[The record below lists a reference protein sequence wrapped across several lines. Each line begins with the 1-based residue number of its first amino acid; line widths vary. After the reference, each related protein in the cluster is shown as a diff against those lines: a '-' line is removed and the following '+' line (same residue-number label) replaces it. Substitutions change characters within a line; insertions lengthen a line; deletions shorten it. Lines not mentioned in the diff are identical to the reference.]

1 MRAHWH
7 LWILALPVV
16 MTPGCTATKSA
27 ADLEVVQNTRGFLT
41 KSLYYAGSSRGHHY
55 FEQWDPVSVK
65 NLLVP
70 SGITFMGKD
79 LKNPWQSYRVAR
91 SGVTLARTMSAA
103 GRCESGKLRQMPP
116 VTPPTSG
123 KTDGSELKRS
133 TDRLTHRSCACNRA
147 KMEAWSWYMT
157 KPCDNARDT
166 LPGSD
171 ALRVLPSDFLFLIL
185 NFRICLVPAG
195 FIVR

>member
-7 LWILALPVV
+7 VWILALPVV

-27 ADLEVVQNTRGFLT
+27 ADLEVVQNTRGFWT

-79 LKNPWQSYRVAR
+79 LKNPWQRYRVAR
-91 SGVTLARTMSAA
+91 SGVTLPPRAEFPRGSYA
-103 GRCESGKLRQMPP
+103 GENDERRRKMRIRETEADAPGHTANFRKEGWERIEEKHGPFDPSKLRVQ
-116 VTPPTSG
+116 SRE
-123 KTDGSELKRS
+123 DGGMVMVYDDGL
-133 TDRLTHRSCACNRA
+133 
-147 KMEAWSWYMT
+147 
-157 KPCDNARDT
+157 
-166 LPGSD
+166 
-171 ALRVLPSDFLFLIL
+171 
-185 NFRICLVPAG
+185 
-195 FIVR
+195 